1 MKLLVTGGAGYIG
14 AHVVR
19 LAEQAG
25 HEVVVVDN
33 FSTGLSQR
41 VQCEVVSLQLASPDA
56 QSELSALMQKHR
68 FDAVV
73 HLAARKQVGESVE
86 IPEQY
91 FLDNLGGLGNLLIA
105 MRENDLHK
113 LVFSSSAAT
122 YGIPDVETVSE
133 DYPGKPINPYGQ
145 TKLIGEWMVA
155 NAAVWGLKGVNLR
168 YFNVAGCEFPDLA
181 DTAELNLI
189 PIAIAQLK
197 RGDNPIVFGDDYPTP
212 DGSCIRDYVH
222 VGDLARAHLMAVDY
236 LDATLANTP
245 RSTLAL
251 DLGPLCLRFLMHS
264 RARPESTSF
273 RKSRLDEPEIH
284 LDLWL
289 IPQGSKRCLASK
301 RSMTWIRLSAPL
313 GMPRITSS
321 AP

>member
-68 FDAVV
+68 FDAVI

-236 LDATLANTP
+236 LDADTREYATFNVGSGSGASVLEV
-245 RSTLAL
+245 LDAL
-251 DLGPLCLRFLMHS
+251 KSAS
-264 RARPESTSF
+264 RIDF
-273 RKSRLDEPEIH
+273 VPEIKARRAGDPPRLVADTTRIEKVYGFKAEH
-284 LDLWL
+284 DLEQ
-289 IPQGSKRCLASK
+289 IV
-301 RSMTWIRLSAPL
+301 
-313 GMPRITSS
+313 SS
-321 AP
+321 AWDAANN

>member
-41 VQCEVVSLQLASPDA
+41 VQCEVVNLQLASPDA

-155 NAAVWGLKGVNLR
+155 NAAAWGLKGVNLR

-236 LDATLANTP
+236 LDAHTREYATFNVGSGSGASVLEV
-245 RSTLAL
+245 LDAL
-251 DLGPLCLRFLMHS
+251 KSAS
-264 RARPESTSF
+264 RIDF
-273 RKSRLDEPEIH
+273 VPEIKARRAGDPPRLVADTTRIEKVFGLKAEH
-284 LDLWL
+284 DLEQ
-289 IPQGSKRCLASK
+289 IV
-301 RSMTWIRLSAPL
+301 
-313 GMPRITSS
+313 SS
-321 AP
+321 AWDAANN

>member
-1 MKLLVTGGAGYIG
+1 
-14 AHVVR
+14 VV
-19 LAEQAG
+19 
-25 HEVVVVDN
+25 N
-33 FSTGLSQR
+33 
-41 VQCEVVSLQLASPDA
+41 LQLASPDA

-68 FDAVV
+68 FDAVI

-236 LDATLANTP
+236 LDADTREYATFNVGSGSGASVLEV
-245 RSTLAL
+245 LDAL
-251 DLGPLCLRFLMHS
+251 KSAS
-264 RARPESTSF
+264 RIDF
-273 RKSRLDEPEIH
+273 VPEIKARRAGDPPRLVADTTRIEKVFGFKAEH
-284 LDLWL
+284 DLEQ
-289 IPQGSKRCLASK
+289 IV
-301 RSMTWIRLSAPL
+301 
-313 GMPRITSS
+313 SS
-321 AP
+321 AWDAANN

>member
-41 VQCEVVSLQLASPDA
+41 VQCEVVNLQLASPDA
-56 QSELSALMQKHR
+56 QSELSALMHKHQ
-68 FDAVV
+68 FDAVI

-236 LDATLANTP
+236 LNADSREYATFNVGSGSGASVLEVLDALKSA
-245 RSTLAL
+245 SKI
-251 DLGPLCLRFLMHS
+251 DFV
-264 RARPESTSF
+264 PEI
-273 RKSRLDEPEIH
+273 KSRRAGDPPRLVADTTRIENVFGFKAEH
-284 LDLWL
+284 DLEQ
-289 IPQGSKRCLASK
+289 IV
-301 RSMTWIRLSAPL
+301 
-313 GMPRITSS
+313 SS
-321 AP
+321 AWDAANN

>member
-41 VQCEVVSLQLASPDA
+41 VQCELVSLQLASPDA

-68 FDAVV
+68 FDAVI

-236 LDATLANTP
+236 LDADTREYATFNVGSGSGASVLEV
-245 RSTLAL
+245 LDAL
-251 DLGPLCLRFLMHS
+251 KSAS
-264 RARPESTSF
+264 RIDF
-273 RKSRLDEPEIH
+273 VPEIKARRAGDPPRLVADTTRIEKVFGFTAEH
-284 LDLWL
+284 DLEQ
-289 IPQGSKRCLASK
+289 IV
-301 RSMTWIRLSAPL
+301 
-313 GMPRITSS
+313 SS
-321 AP
+321 AWDAANN

>member
-41 VQCEVVSLQLASPDA
+41 LQCEVVNLQLASPDA

-68 FDAVV
+68 FDAVI

-236 LDATLANTP
+236 LDADTREYATFNVGSGSGASVLEV
-245 RSTLAL
+245 LDAL
-251 DLGPLCLRFLMHS
+251 KSAS
-264 RARPESTSF
+264 RIDF
-273 RKSRLDEPEIH
+273 VPEIKARRAGDPPRLVADTTRIEKVFGFKAEH
-284 LDLWL
+284 DLEQ
-289 IPQGSKRCLASK
+289 IV
-301 RSMTWIRLSAPL
+301 
-313 GMPRITSS
+313 SS
-321 AP
+321 AWDAANN

>member
-68 FDAVV
+68 FDAVI

-236 LDATLANTP
+236 LDADTREYATFNVGSGSGASVLEV
-245 RSTLAL
+245 LGAL
-251 DLGPLCLRFLMHS
+251 KSAS
-264 RARPESTSF
+264 RIDF
-273 RKSRLDEPEIH
+273 VPEIKARRAGDPPRLVADTTRIEKVFGFKAEH
-284 LDLWL
+284 DLEQ
-289 IPQGSKRCLASK
+289 IV
-301 RSMTWIRLSAPL
+301 
-313 GMPRITSS
+313 SS
-321 AP
+321 AWDAANN